1 MESTSIAARS
11 DHAIEAKW
19 ILHVRWRSFF
29 SDLLHGVAPDELG
42 LNWPLLMRMPE
53 HCEEME
59 QLCMVRDCP
68 DGVL

>member
-1 MESTSIAARS
+1 MCGG
-11 DHAIEAKW
+11 
-19 ILHVRWRSFF
+19 VVFF